1 MFVESHSSYSAEA
14 YDEVKE
20 VNDMQLTFTAD
31 EFRLLLD
38 LLLEREGQS
47 QLSHRTSDHIVPIV
61 QKFINHDF
69 ALALDELEDLE
80 EFLKDAKYR
89 VDRELERCK
98 DPAAT
103 QEFRRRQLLLEET
116 LDRVLEACAMA

>member
-1 MFVESHSSYSAEA
+1 
-14 YDEVKE
+14 
-20 VNDMQLTFTAD
+20 MQLTFTAD

-98 DPAAT
+98 DPAAI